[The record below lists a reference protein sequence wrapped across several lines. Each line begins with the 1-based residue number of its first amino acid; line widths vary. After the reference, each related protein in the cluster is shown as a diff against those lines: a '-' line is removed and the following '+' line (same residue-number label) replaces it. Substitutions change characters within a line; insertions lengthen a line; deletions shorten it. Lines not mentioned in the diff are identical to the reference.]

1 MSDETRFR
9 ELFDETYSA
18 VVRYA
23 YNRGYRGADAE
34 DLVAATFEVAW
45 RRLEDVPDGEPSLP
59 WLLAVA
65 RNLSRNA
72 ARRAQRE
79 EWLMEPAIEPDD
91 VAAPGAMA
99 ERVEARAELLRGL
112 GALKEIDR
120 ELILLVARDGLD
132 TTQAGEVLS
141 LKPAA
146 ARTRLHR
153 ARNQLAGVLGVA
165 TVSERRMSASG
176 TSPSTLEERT

>member
-9 ELFDETYSA
+9 ELFELRYPA
-18 VVRYA
+18 VVHYA

-45 RRLEDVPDGEPSLP
+45 RRLADVPHGEHSLP

-65 RNLSRNA
+65 RNISRNA

-79 EWLMEPAIEPDD
+79 AWLMEPAIEPDD

-99 ERVEARAELLRGL
+99 ERAEARAELLRGL
-112 GALKEIDR
+112 GALKEVDR
-120 ELILLVARDGLD
+120 ELILLVARDGLN
-132 TTQAGEVLS
+132 TAQAGEVLG

-165 TVSERRMSASG
+165 TVSERRQSGGSLSAD
-176 TSPSTLEERT
+176 TLEERT